1 VKLQTKEAS
10 VGPLEQ
16 EIYDMT
22 RASLPRGGGS
32 ASVSAQFEIVMGH
45 LDKIERALLRLAA
58 EVDGLRQSASRPA

>member
-22 RASLPRGGGS
+22 REDASRAGGS
-32 ASVSAQFEIVMGH
+32 ASASARVVIVMGH
-45 LDKIERALLRLAA
+45 IDKIESALLRLAA
-58 EVDGLRQSASRPA
+58 EIDGLRQSASRRT